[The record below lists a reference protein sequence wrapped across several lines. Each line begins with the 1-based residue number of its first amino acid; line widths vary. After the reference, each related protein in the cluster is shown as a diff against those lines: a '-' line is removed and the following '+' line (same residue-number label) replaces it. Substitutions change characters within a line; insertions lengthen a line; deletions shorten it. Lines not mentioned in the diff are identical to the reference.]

1 MERGYINI
9 KEDESGH
16 FTVEAKLVN
25 GTLWLSEWEI
35 ARLFNTFTTTIG
47 NNFRAIFKSG
57 LLNERKVSY
66 EYVESDG
73 KSRCILFNFEAILFV
88 SYRINTL
95 EARAF
100 REWALK
106 SVSEYTRNNNN
117 SKRNIVINY
126 NMGNRSSTILQL
138 ILLWINL

>member
-1 MERGYINI
+1 MAVGM
-9 KEDESGH
+9 
-16 FTVEAKLVN
+16 
-25 GTLWLSEWEI
+25 
-35 ARLFNTFTTTIG
+35 G
-47 NNFRAIFKSG
+47 NSAFVQHIHNYYRQQFSCYFKSG

-95 EARAF
+95 ETRAF

-106 SVSEYTRNNNN
+106 SVSEYTRNNKN

-126 NMGNRSSTILQL
+126 NMGNRSSTIYY
-138 ILLWINL
+138 N